1 MGEGATLPLP
11 HPHITPPLSVSA
23 KCIVI
28 IVIAFKDMTEL
39 IHDDSDT
46 VILGP
51 FPLSFRWFCF
61 GAFSQQLQVVA
72 ANLITVEPA
81 ESSKSSMYY
90 NLQFLKQNLAD
101 VVIQVEH

>member
-1 MGEGATLPLP
+1 MT
-11 HPHITPPLSVSA
+11 
-23 KCIVI
+23 
-28 IVIAFKDMTEL
+28 DMTL
-39 IHDDSDT
+39 WSLAPAHFHFAGSLCI
-46 VILGP
+46 
-51 FPLSFRWFCF
+51 

-101 VVIQVEH
+101 VVIQVERWN